1 MSFRILKFF
10 ILWFC
15 DIMIVVTTPMC
26 KEIVEWAGLADF
38 KVNKHPDNEDGD
50 FAILLSESKTDMDSL
65 AIKLNTFSQ
74 IAQSI
79 IAVSNSLYDKGL
91 IEDRV
96 SYDDVNRIFE
106 DLDSEFINS
115 WFEDMDTIRNSNSG
129 KSVKVYSEFLKDIV
143 KDIGA
148 KIVDSKAVDGYDY
161 VVYPDYLT
169 DKVKSSEDFNDVS
182 LTFIEIPTHG
192 NVSKSPVER
201 AQQRYS
207 ILVYSLQ

>member
-1 MSFRILKFF
+1 
-10 ILWFC
+10 
-15 DIMIVVTTPMC
+15 
-26 KEIVEWAGLADF
+26 
-38 KVNKHPDNEDGD
+38 
-50 FAILLSESKTDMDSL
+50 MDSL
-65 AIKLNTFSQ
+65 AIKINTFSQ

-91 IEDRV
+91 IEDWV

-115 WFEDMDTIRNSNSG
+115 WFEDMEEIRNNNST
-129 KSVKVYSEFLKDIV
+129 KPVKVYSEFLKDIV

-148 KIVDSKAVDGYDY
+148 KIIDTKAVDGYDY
-161 VVYPDYLT
+161 VVYPDYLI
-169 DKVKSSEDFNDVS
+169 DKVKSSEDFNDDS
-182 LTFIEIPTHG
+182 ITFIEMPTHG

-207 ILVYSLQ
+207 ILINALK

>member
-1 MSFRILKFF
+1 
-10 ILWFC
+10 
-15 DIMIVVTTPMC
+15 MIVVTTPMC

-115 WFEDMDTIRNSNSG
+115 WFEDMDTIRDSNSG

-169 DKVKSSEDFNDVS
+169 DKVKSIEDIDDDS

>member
-1 MSFRILKFF
+1 
-10 ILWFC
+10 
-15 DIMIVVTTPMC
+15 MIVVTTPMC
-26 KEIVEWAGLADF
+26 KEIVEWVGLADF

-115 WFEDMDTIRNSNSG
+115 WFEDMDTIRDSNSG

-161 VVYPDYLT
+161 VVYPDYLKNQVVET
-169 DKVKSSEDFNDVS
+169 DNLV
-182 LTFIEIPTHG
+182 EIPSH
-192 NVSKSPVER
+192 NDISKNPFKKAEL
-201 AQQRYS
+201 RYG
-207 ILVYSLQ
+207 ILENLRLSTEMLVK

>member
-1 MSFRILKFF
+1 
-10 ILWFC
+10 
-15 DIMIVVTTPMC
+15 MIVVTTPMC

-79 IAVSNSLYDKGL
+79 IAVSNSLYEKGL
-91 IEDRV
+91 IEERV
-96 SYDDVNRIFE
+96 SYEKVNQIFE
-106 DLDSEFINS
+106 GLGSDFINS
-115 WFEDMDTIRNSNSG
+115 WFEDMDKIRDSNSS
-129 KSVKVYSEFLKDIV
+129 KSVKVYSMFLKDIV

-148 KIVDSKAVDGYDY
+148 QIVDSNADSGYDY
-161 VVYPDYLT
+161 VVYPDYLI
-169 DKVKSSEDFNDVS
+169 DKVRSSEDVDDDS

-201 AQQRYS
+201 AQQRDS
-207 ILVYSLQ
+207 ILINSLQ

>member
-1 MSFRILKFF
+1 
-10 ILWFC
+10 
-15 DIMIVVTTPMC
+15 
-26 KEIVEWAGLADF
+26 
-38 KVNKHPDNEDGD
+38 
-50 FAILLSESKTDMDSL
+50 MDSL

-143 KDIGA
+143 LDMGFAISEN
-148 KIVDSKAVDGYDY
+148 DYDY
-161 VVYPDYLT
+161 VVYPDYF
-169 DKVKSSEDFNDVS
+169 KSRVAEDVNLV
-182 LTFIEIPTHG
+182 EIPSHAV
-192 NVSKSPVER
+192 VSKNPFER
-201 AQQRYS
+201 IEARYS
-207 ILVYSLQ
+207 ILEKLI

>member
-1 MSFRILKFF
+1 
-10 ILWFC
+10 
-15 DIMIVVTTPMC
+15 MIVVTTPMC

-50 FAILLSESKTDMDSL
+50 FVILLSESKTDMDSL

-79 IAVSNSLYDKGL
+79 IAVSNSLYEKGL
-91 IEDRV
+91 IEERV
-96 SYDDVNRIFE
+96 SYEKVNQIFE
-106 DLDSEFINS
+106 GLGSDFINS
-115 WFEDMDTIRNSNSG
+115 WFEDMDKIRDSNSS
-129 KSVKVYSEFLKDIV
+129 KSVKVYSMFLKDIV

-148 KIVDSKAVDGYDY
+148 QIVDSNADGGYDY
-161 VVYPDYLT
+161 VVYPDYLI
-169 DKVKSSEDFNDVS
+169 DKVRSSEDVDDDS

-192 NVSKSPVER
+192 NVFKSPVER

-207 ILVYSLQ
+207 ILINSLQ

>member
-1 MSFRILKFF
+1 
-10 ILWFC
+10 
-15 DIMIVVTTPMC
+15 MIVVTTPMC

-38 KVNKHPDNEDGD
+38 KVNKHPDKEEGD
-50 FAILLSESKTDMDSL
+50 FAILLSESRTEMDSL

-169 DKVKSSEDFNDVS
+169 DKVKSSEDIDDDS

-201 AQQRYS
+201 AKQRYS
-207 ILVYSLQ
+207 ILINSLQ

>member
-1 MSFRILKFF
+1 
-10 ILWFC
+10 
-15 DIMIVVTTPMC
+15 MIVVTTPMC

-50 FAILLSESKTDMDSL
+50 FAILLS
-65 AIKLNTFSQ
+65 
-74 IAQSI
+74 AQSI

-169 DKVKSSEDFNDVS
+169 DKVKSSEDIDDDS

-201 AQQRYS
+201 AKQRYS
-207 ILVYSLQ
+207 ILINSLQ

>member
-1 MSFRILKFF
+1 MSFINEIR
-10 ILWFC
+10 C

-26 KEIVEWAGLADF
+26 KEIVEWAGLTDF

-96 SYDDVNRIFE
+96 SYEDVNRIFE

-115 WFEDMDTIRNSNSG
+115 WFEDMDKIRDSNSS

-148 KIVDSKAVDGYDY
+148 QIVDSNADNGYDY
-161 VVYPDYLT
+161 VVYPDYLV
-169 DKVKSSEDFNDVS
+169 DKVKSSEDVDDDS

-207 ILVYSLQ
+207 ILINSLQ

>member
-1 MSFRILKFF
+1 
-10 ILWFC
+10 
-15 DIMIVVTTPMC
+15 MIVVTTPMC

-38 KVNKHPDNEDGD
+38 RVHKHPDNEDGD

-79 IAVSNSLYDKGL
+79 IAVSNSLYEKGL
-91 IEDRV
+91 IEERV
-96 SYDDVNRIFE
+96 SYEKVNQIFE
-106 DLDSEFINS
+106 GLGSDFINS
-115 WFEDMDTIRNSNSG
+115 WFEDMDKIRDSNSS
-129 KSVKVYSEFLKDIV
+129 KSVKVYSMFLKDIV

-148 KIVDSKAVDGYDY
+148 QIVDSNADSGYDY
-161 VVYPDYLT
+161 VVYPDYLI
-169 DKVKSSEDFNDVS
+169 DNVSSSEDVDDDS

-192 NVSKSPVER
+192 NVSKSPVES

-207 ILVYSLQ
+207 ILINSLQ